1 MNKEEVYRFFEVGN
15 NIPKE
20 EIEIL
25 LMTEATKEKGKVT
38 IISNL
43 QKTNM
48 DIHDKMEQWKQLDY
62 LETQN
67 KEI

>member
-1 MNKEEVYRFFEVGN
+1 M
-15 NIPKE
+15 
-20 EIEIL
+20 
-25 LMTEATKEKGKVT
+25 KEKGKVM

-48 DIHDKMEQWKQLDY
+48 DIHDKMEQWEQLDY
-62 LETQN
+62 LETKN